1 MSLEIVRAGPLT
13 TVQDLGRAGYG
24 ALGIPASGAMDALA
38 LRLANRLVGNP
49 EHSAVLE
56 FTLAGPEIRFEAD
69 HWAAITGS
77 RFEAALDDRAT
88 PHAESFAVGRGR
100 TLKIGRSLEGARGYL
115 ALSGGIDVPPLLG
128 SRSTFAAGGFGGLE
142 GRPLRGGDRLPIGM
156 HAGGARRR
164 RLVRSVL
171 PAYRAET
178 ELRAIPGPQTEA
190 FTAGGAEAFF
200 AAGYRVSSR
209 SDRMGLRLEGPAIE
223 HACGADLLPEGL
235 APGAIQVPADGQPIL
250 LAVDRPTTGGYV
262 KIATIIT
269 ADLWRVGQAKP
280 GDRLRF
286 VAVSVEEARAL
297 YRTLEE
303 SLSSAVDDA
312 G

>member
-1 MSLEIVRAGPLT
+1 MSIEIVRAGPLT
-13 TVQDLGRAGYG
+13 TVQDLGRSGYG
-24 ALGIPASGAMDALA
+24 ALGIPASGAMDAVA

-49 EHSAVLE
+49 EHSAALE
-56 FTLAGPEIRFEAD
+56 FTLTGPEIRFEAD
-69 HWAAITGS
+69 HWAAIAGS
-77 RFEAALDDRAT
+77 RFEATLDERMM
-88 PHAESFAVGRGR
+88 PNAESFPVGRGQ
-100 TLKIGRSLEGARGYL
+100 TLRIGRSLEGARGYL
-115 ALSGGIDVPPLLG
+115 ALQGGVDVPPLLG

-142 GRPLRGGDRLPIGM
+142 GRALRGGDRLPIGR
-156 HAGGARRR
+156 HPSEARRR
-164 RLVRSVL
+164 RLVRGLL
-171 PAYRAET
+171 PAYRAEA

-209 SDRMGLRLEGPAIE
+209 SDRVGLRLEGQAIE
-223 HACGADLLPEGL
+223 HTCGADLLPEGL
-235 APGAIQVPADGQPIL
+235 APGAVQVPADGQPIL

-286 VAVSVEEARAL
+286 VAVSVDEARAL
-297 YRTLEE
+297 YRTLEVLL
-303 SLSSAVDDA
+303 LSVVEEAA
-312 G
+312 